1 MFLSRSGFYASF
13 QVIKFISNKPLKGPK
28 RQRLLPLLLWHK
40 AFRSLRVCRWRFC
53 LPPSWASLLPAPH
66 PQPR

>member
-28 RQRLLPLLLWHK
+28 RQRLLPLLPWHK
-40 AFRSLRVCRWRFC
+40 AFRSLCVCLWRFC
-53 LPPSWASLLPAPH
+53 LLPSQAFLLPV
-66 PQPR
+66 PRSPAH